1 MGGRGG
7 GSGAGR
13 AVRFLGGGSGGKVLD
28 TPLVTDARNG
38 VGGVSGGVVETGRVS
53 QGADVPVL
61 EAQPHTQEI
70 LFEPPPSQSHTHTL
84 FICIYIYMH
93 SHAKV
98 ASKYIVSS
106 KSVQNSKSFFVTQQ
120 NPLK

>member
-7 GSGAGR
+7 TGAGR
-13 AVRFLGGGSGGKVLD
+13 AVRLLGGPGGKVLD

-38 VGGVSGGVVETGRVS
+38 VVWGVSGGVVETGRVS

-70 LFEPPPSQSHTHTL
+70 FLSLHQVTRTL
-84 FICIYIYMH
+84 FI
-93 SHAKV
+93 
-98 ASKYIVSS
+98 
-106 KSVQNSKSFFVTQQ
+106 
-120 NPLK
+120 

>member
-13 AVRFLGGGSGGKVLD
+13 AVRFLGGSGGKVLD

-84 FICIYIYMH
+84 FMYIYICTH
-93 SHAKV
+93 TQKLP
-98 ASKYIVSS
+98 ASNK
-106 KSVQNSKSFFVTQQ
+106 
-120 NPLK
+120 